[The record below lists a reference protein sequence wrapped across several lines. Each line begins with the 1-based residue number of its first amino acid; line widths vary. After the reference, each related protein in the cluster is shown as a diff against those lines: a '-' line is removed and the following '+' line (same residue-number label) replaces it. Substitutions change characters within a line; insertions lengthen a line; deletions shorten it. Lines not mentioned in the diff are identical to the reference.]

1 MFSCGICKTF
11 KNTYFE
17 EQLRTNISETFSFSW
32 TAKLFWLNWSLCFSF
47 CIIIYGFVHQFP
59 LPYWYC
65 CNQKQSTG
73 NSLQSKCSYK
83 FPKIHKETPAL
94 FHEIFRST
102 EFWSILS
109 KKRFRHRCFLV
120 NFVKFLIAPFLTNPL
135 DGSFCLKTRSVYCS
149 TITFAFSNPISHI
162 LSGWVFSWLN
172 S

>member
-1 MFSCGICKTF
+1 MEFAKLL
-11 KNTYFE
+11 KTYFE
-17 EQLRTNISETFSFSW
+17 EQLRANIFETCSFSW

-47 CIIIYGFVHQFP
+47 CIIIYSFVHQFP
-59 LPYWYC
+59 FPYWYC
-65 CNQKQSTG
+65 CNQKQSPG

-135 DGSFCLKTRSVYCS
+135 DGSCLKTCSVYCS
-149 TITFAFSNPISHI
+149 TITFCLFKPDIPHI
-162 LSGWVFSWLN
+162 VRLSIFLA
-172 S
+172 